1 MQERR
6 TVRPWLLRLAVAA
19 ALALSL
25 GGCDELCN
33 EGAITWCQDEQSD
46 ATLNH
51 APRLGDEISVESRLQ
66 DPNFLRRSSGVALV
80 DFATHLFVGATDPDA
95 DPMLVEW
102 DLDGDGEFDQSRVHR
117 NRDPVPRIV
126 EFYRAPARLR
136 VRVRVS
142 DFPSR
147 LGIPGEASLD
157 RMLAVV
163 DPDTNREPTAA
174 FAIRPTL
181 ARAGDPV
188 TFDGSASSDPDFF
201 DNPPFNP
208 LDFTWDFGD
217 RTLVRTGRG
226 LSTITHT
233 FATPGTYRIRLH
245 VADSVRGGSVLD
257 KTLTV
262 LEAGAPNLP
271 PTARFSVV
279 PAVPAVGQSV
289 RLDGSLSSDPEGP
302 LARFEW
308 DLDGNGS
315 FETNGGRS
323 PATSTSFATP
333 GEKFIVLR
341 VTDERGATA
350 TARRVINVLREPLPP
365 RAGAVAAGAA
375 QARRPRS
382 TALAFSA
389 RLAGTSK
396 PGGEGTLRR
405 RGRRLSLSGVAGGG
419 RLLARALEVPGGS
432 TPAERSLR
440 RFLRARWSTRIGFRL
455 DRRSRRLSARGTV
468 LARPRRGR
476 KASAC
481 LRVRLAAGPGRVSTG
496 RLTLLGGTGA
506 GARLRGGATLRF
518 RLEPSGSA
526 TVLGRVTAR
535 RGAARRLPARC
546 RSLARR

>member
-1 MQERR
+1 M
-6 TVRPWLLRLAVAA
+6 AVAA

-66 DPNFLRRSSGVALV
+66 DPNFTPRSRGVALV

-147 LGIPGEASLD
+147 LGIPGETSRE

-163 DPDTNREPTAA
+163 DPNGNREPTAA

-279 PAVPAVGQSV
+279 PSVPVVGQSV

-323 PATSTSFATP
+323 PVTSTSFVTP

-350 TARRVINVLREPLPP
+350 TVRRVINVLREPLPP
-365 RAGAVAAGAA
+365 RAGAVRSRRGPGAPPALDGPGLLGPPGRHEQAGRGGHAPPA
-375 QARRPRS
+375 RPATVPERSGRRRPAVGPCPRGARS
-382 TALAFSA
+382 
-389 RLAGTSK
+389 
-396 PGGEGTLRR
+396 
-405 RGRRLSLSGVAGGG
+405 
-419 RLLARALEVPGGS
+419 LLARRAQ
-432 TPAERSLR
+432 PAPLPARAMEYPDQLQPRPSQPPPERSR
-440 RFLRARWSTRIGFRL
+440 HRARS
-455 DRRSRRLSARGTV
+455 
-468 LARPRRGR
+468 PPRGR